1 MYDWGRCKAIVHLF
15 DEYFLSASY
24 VPDIA
29 LVPEVDQGAKQ
40 ICSTL
45 APMELEI
52 CDVCVC
58 LYIFLPVACLATRL
72 D

>member
-1 MYDWGRCKAIVHLF
+1 M
-15 DEYFLSASY
+15 
-24 VPDIA
+24 PDIA

-58 LYIFLPVACLATRL
+58 LYMFLLVACLATRL